1 MPEYHPGHGH
11 REQIGG
17 DPRNRFKFMRPD
29 DTPDKVRSG
38 PLIFEDRL
46 TEPSGSTDPQEVL
59 TVYNNPYASLNMK
72 QQRARLPIYKNREHI
87 LYLCEKYRTI
97 IIVGETGCGK
107 STQIP
112 QYLLEAGWT
121 NDGRMVGVTQPR
133 RVAVVTLASRVAEE
147 KGVILGQDVGYT
159 VRFDDVTDDQTK
171 IKFMT
176 DGILLRELLTDPLL
190 SKYSVI
196 MIDEAHERTCNSD
209 ILLGLLRKVLI
220 VRPDLRILVSSAT
233 LDAELFRDF
242 FELNESNKSDLDTS
256 CIMSV
261 EGRTHPVAI
270 YHTKTSIPNYIKATV
285 DTVLDI
291 HKNEIPGDILVFLT
305 GQEEVIQIA
314 ICSIPR
320 LRKAGANIQQ
330 VFGSKTFEFVIKH
343 LSNLASKLRYVNFLS
358 DGSSNLR
365 DVDKLWIVPCYGSL
379 PPREQVCRTLKKI
392 CTAK

>member
-1 MPEYHPGHGH
+1 MSHGL
-11 REQIGG
+11 
-17 DPRNRFKFMRPD
+17 D
-29 DTPDKVRSG
+29 DQPAKGQRVTVFGYSG
-38 PLIFEDRL
+38 WDRI

-72 QQRARLPIYKNREHI
+72 QQRARLPIYKNRDHI
-87 LYLCEKYRTI
+87 LYLCEKYRTV

-107 STQIP
+107 STQVP
-112 QYLLEAGWT
+112 QYLLEAGWA
-121 NDGRMVGVTQPR
+121 NDGRMIGITQPR
-133 RVAVVTLASRVAEE
+133 RVAVVTLAARVAEE
-147 KGVILGQDVGYT
+147 KETILGQDVGYT

-171 IKFMT
+171 IKYMT

-220 VRPDLRILVSSAT
+220 VRPDLRIVVSSAT

-242 FELNESNKSDLDTS
+242 FELNESDDHNLDTS

-261 EGRTHPVAI
+261 EGRTHPVTI
-270 YHTKTSIPNYIKATV
+270 YHTKTSVPNYIKATV

-305 GQEEVIQIA
+305 GQEEVIQ
-314 ICSIPR
+314 
-320 LRKAGANIQQ
+320 
-330 VFGSKTFEFVIKH
+330 
-343 LSNLASKLRYVNFLS
+343 
-358 DGSSNLR
+358 
-365 DVDKLWIVPCYGSL
+365 
-379 PPREQVCRTLKKI
+379 
-392 CTAK
+392 